1 MEEKTIIALE
11 IGSSKIKGAVGT
23 VDQTG
28 ALSVKAVEEEK
39 ISDIVRYGCIRNVVE
54 TANAVRSVVSRL
66 EQREAPRKIERVY
79 LSLGGRSLTSECVDI
94 ERRFASETEIT
105 YEIIKDIT
113 DEALNRP
120 LSDRTVVRAL
130 PRELR
135 VDNAPTQRPVGM
147 YGQQISARLNLVSCR
162 NQLLKNLT
170 QVVEGRLGLQVED
183 VYVRPL
189 VEADLVLMS
198 DEKRLGCMLVDF
210 GAETTTVAIYKHGVL
225 VHLAV
230 LPMGSRNITR
240 DLTAMNC
247 LEERAEELK
256 IQFGTAGG
264 PDAQQ
269 MVRPLENLDL
279 ALINSYVGARAT
291 EILLNVVEQIKYAG
305 LTPDQLPGGVV
316 VVGRGARL
324 SGLTSRLEQMLS
336 GIKVRMGIP
345 DNRVRILDGRIQSS
359 DAVDVIALLAAAA
372 RAGAHECLS
381 AQPRP
386 VQPAQPVQ
394 AAQPAPAQATANVYQ
409 HPYQGNVDRPDTY
422 VQPQRTSTWQGGA
435 TAPTPTPTPATGPAP
450 RPRPV
455 PQPAPQPAP
464 APQPK
469 PAPAPAPAPEPEPEK
484 PRRKNVL
491 GAFMDRLKVQVA
503 NILTD
508 NLYEDGDEE

>member
-23 VDQTG
+23 VDQSG

-39 ISDIVRYGCIRNVVE
+39 ICDIVRYGCIRNVVE
-54 TANAVRSVVSRL
+54 TANAVRSVVNRL

-147 YGQQISARLNLVSCR
+147 YGQQISARLNLLSCR

-240 DLTAMNC
+240 DLTSMNY

-256 IQFGTAGG
+256 IQFGNAAG
-264 PDAQQ
+264 PDSQQ
-269 MVRPLENLDL
+269 MGRLVENVDL
-279 ALINSYVGARAT
+279 ALINSYVGARST

-324 SGLTSRLEQMLS
+324 AGLTSRLENMLP
-336 GIKVRMGIP
+336 GVKVRMGIP

-372 RAGAHECLS
+372 RSGAHECLS
-381 AQPRP
+381 AQSR
-386 VQPAQPVQ
+386 PVQ
-394 AAQPAPAQATANVYQ
+394 AAQPPVQAAQPPVQPAPVYQ
-409 HPYQGNVDRPDTY
+409 HPYQGNTDRRDTY
-422 VQPQRTSTWQGGA
+422 AQQRVTS
-435 TAPTPTPTPATGPAP
+435 APAPAPTPATAPAP
-450 RPRPV
+450 R
-455 PQPAPQPAP
+455 PQPAP
-464 APQPK
+464 AVVHQQP
-469 PAPAPAPAPEPEPEK
+469 PVVTDPVAAPEK
-484 PRRKNVL
+484 PRRKNPL

-508 NLYEDGDEE
+508 NLYEEGDEE